1 MRAAV
6 AEKPGQ
12 PVVIRDV
19 PIPTPGP
26 GEVIL
31 NVKACGVC
39 YTDLRIIDALGAATM
54 PLVPGHEPVGIVS
67 AIGPGVV
74 DVNAGDRV
82 GAHALF
88 TCGDCAYC
96 RTGEE
101 EACVT
106 GIASLAGLGKDGG
119 YAEYMALP
127 ASHAVPL
134 PPGLDFAEA
143 APFLCAGLTTYAGL
157 KNGGIE
163 SGKRVVILGIGGLG
177 HLAIPIA
184 RALGAEVYAVT
195 GTESKA
201 QMSRELGAA
210 VAGDA
215 ATVVAAL
222 QAAGGA
228 HLVLNTANSLAPVGQ
243 VLPAMAKQ
251 GSIVLTAADGDTFP
265 IPPGAFVG
273 LQLRVIGSFYGSRQD
288 LREVLDLAATHGIRP
303 IIERY
308 PLAAVSDVHTRLR
321 QNLVRYRAVLE
332 P

>member
-6 AEKPGQ
+6 AEQPGQ
-12 PVVIRDV
+12 PVVLKDL
-19 PIPTPGP
+19 PMPEPGP
-26 GEVIL
+26 GEIVL

-39 YTDLRIIDALGAATM
+39 FTDLRIVDALGAPMM

-67 AIGPGVV
+67 AVGPGVTDIRV
-74 DVNAGDRV
+74 GDRV

-88 TCGDCAYC
+88 TCGACAYC
-96 RTGEE
+96 VSGEE

-106 GIASLAGLGKDGG
+106 GFAALAGLGRDGG

-134 PPGLDFAEA
+134 PEALDFTAA

-157 KNGGIE
+157 KNGSME
-163 SGKRVVILGIGGLG
+163 PGKRVVILGIGGLG

-195 GTESKA
+195 GTPAKA
-201 QMSRELGAA
+201 AEALALGAA

-215 ATVVAAL
+215 ASVVSTL

-228 HLVLNTANSLAPVGQ
+228 HLVLNTANSLEPVGRI
-243 VLPAMAKQ
+243 LPAMAKQ
-251 GSIVLTAADGDTFP
+251 GAIVLTAADGDTLP

-273 LQLRVIGSFYGSRQD
+273 LQLRVVGSFYGSRQD
-288 LREVLDLAATHGIRP
+288 LREVLDLAARHGIRP
-303 IIERY
+303 TIERY
-308 PLAAVSDVHTRLR
+308 PLDQVATAHSRLR